1 MIKVTGDKIIAV
13 KNYYVKWD
21 THLKISA
28 DAARITKFNPK
39 VLERDGLS
47 PEEIFPTMEDWLD
60 NADFIIGHNIL
71 GFDLYLIKDF
81 YKYMGKPYR
90 HIVEKIIDTNCIAKG
105 LKFGNYYKQGDNFL
119 EYQYKMY
126 SERRKGIRTN
136 LAALGREYEIEHDD
150 DDLHDAVVDLR
161 LNIKVWNKIKWMID
175 L

>member
-1 MIKVTGDKIIAV
+1 MIKVTADKIVAT
-13 KNYYVKWD
+13 KNYYIKWD
-21 THLKISA
+21 THLKIST
-28 DAARITKFNPK
+28 DAARITKFNPRT
-39 VLERDGLS
+39 LEKQGLK

-60 NADFIIGHNIL
+60 NCDYIVGHNFL

-81 YKYMGKPYR
+81 YRYMGKSYR
-90 HIVEKIIDTNCIAKG
+90 HLVEKVIDTNCIAKG
-105 LKFGNYYKQGDNFL
+105 LKLGSYYKQGDNFL

-126 SERRKGIRTN
+126 NQRKKGMRTN

-150 DDLHDAVVDLR
+150 ENLHEAIVDLK